1 MEMNWSLVSGAS
13 SNWKLPAE
21 PCLGER
27 YPVPQ
32 RRTSS
37 GDGVGLPGGRSCP
50 ARGFYHVRLRA
61 SREWSCG
68 QRRTESTATQCP
80 NSEGRDSIVLFCSI
94 ATAVC
99 TNRSIRHEWC
109 CFSLNIARSWRAV
122 PYFLIGG
129 ARVRKKSRKST

>member
-32 RRTSS
+32 RRTPS

-80 NSEGRDSIVLFCSI
+80 SPEVRDSSVHFCCI
-94 ATAVC
+94 ATTVC
-99 TNRSIRHEWC
+99 ANRSTRRGWH
-109 CFSLNIARSWRAV
+109 CFRRNTSRSWRAA
-122 PYFLIGG
+122 PHFLIGG
-129 ARVRKKSRKST
+129 T